1 MFESS
6 DLNLVLVFSPLSRA
20 PEPLHHFLSPLLHPY
35 DGTRPQW
42 EGGRDGGKN
51 KKEIEGGREG
61 RRRNKWR
68 VGERGNS
75 LTGML
80 IMPCTL
86 GNMIKV
92 SCL

>member
-1 MFESS
+1 MMELGHSG
-6 DLNLVLVFSPLSRA
+6 R
-20 PEPLHHFLSPLLHPY
+20 
-35 DGTRPQW
+35 
-42 EGGRDGGKN
+42 EGGREGGKN
-51 KKEIEGGREG
+51 KKEMEGGREG